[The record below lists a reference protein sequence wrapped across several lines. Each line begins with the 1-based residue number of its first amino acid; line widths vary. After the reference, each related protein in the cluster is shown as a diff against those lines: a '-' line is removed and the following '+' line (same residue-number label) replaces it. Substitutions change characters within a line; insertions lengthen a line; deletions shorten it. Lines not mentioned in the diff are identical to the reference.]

1 MKTVAKDILADV
13 RREAE
18 ALLPDCVALRR
29 TLHAAPELG
38 LELPETQRTILGALE
53 GLDVEVRTGGSTSA
67 IVATIRGAK
76 PGPTL
81 LLRADMD
88 ALPMREATGLPFA
101 STRDAMHACGHDAHV
116 AMLAGA
122 TRLLAKHRDRLAG
135 TVKAFFQPGE
145 EGYGGAKIL
154 IDEGL
159 LTTEPKVDAAFA
171 IHVDSSSPSGS
182 VLWRPG
188 PVMAAADA
196 LAIEVRGRGGHA
208 SMPHRTLDP
217 IPAACELVLALQ
229 TLVTR
234 RVDVFD
240 PAVLTIARI
249 SSGSTGNVI
258 PASAS
263 LMGTL
268 RTFSEDTRRAMHAG
282 IRRVAEGIAAAHGLE
297 VDVQIV
303 PGYPV
308 TVNDDGFAAF
318 AHETAAALVGAQRV
332 HEMPA
337 PVMGAEDFSYILQQ
351 VPGALV
357 FLGACPPEGEPHPLH
372 SDRMTLDEG
381 ALATGIALHAA
392 VALRWLSPDAR

>member
-1 MKTVAKDILADV
+1 MTTDQLADL

-38 LELPETQRTILGALE
+38 LDLPETQRTILAALD
-53 GLDVEVRTGGSTSA
+53 GLDVEIATGGATSA
-67 IVATIRGAK
+67 IVATIRGAN

-116 AMLAGA
+116 AMLASA
-122 TRLLAKHRDRLAG
+122 TRLLAGRRDQLAG

-159 LTTEPKVDAAFA
+159 LTQAPKVDAAFA
-171 IHVDSSSPSGS
+171 IHMDSSSPAGS

-188 PVMAAADA
+188 PILAAADA
-196 LAIEVRGRGGHA
+196 LAIELRGKGGHA
-208 SMPHRTLDP
+208 SMPHRALDP
-217 IPAACELVLALQ
+217 IPVACELVLALQ

-249 SSGSTGNVI
+249 RSGSTGNVI
-258 PASAS
+258 PSQAS

-268 RTFSEDTRRAMHAG
+268 RTFSEATRTAMHDG
-282 IRRVAEGIAAAHGLE
+282 IRRVATGIAAAHGLE
-297 VDVQIV
+297 VDVTIV

-308 TVNDDGFAAF
+308 TVNDAGFAGF
-318 AHETAAALVGAQRV
+318 AQETASALLGERRV

-337 PVMGAEDFSYILQQ
+337 PIMGAEDFSYILDA

-357 FLGACPPEGEPHPLH
+357 FLGAKPEGQEGAPLH
-372 SDRMTLDEG
+372 SDRMVLNES
-381 ALATGIALHAA
+381 AFATGIALHAA
-392 VALRWLSPDAR
+392 VALRWLAPDAAR